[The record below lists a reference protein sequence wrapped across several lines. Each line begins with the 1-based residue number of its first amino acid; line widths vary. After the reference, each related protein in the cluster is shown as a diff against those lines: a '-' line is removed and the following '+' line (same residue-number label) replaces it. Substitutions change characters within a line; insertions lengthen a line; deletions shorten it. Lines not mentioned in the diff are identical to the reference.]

1 MLDKSKFSWSH
12 ILNLVLY
19 NLIYSSY
26 LKFWSVEIS
35 VKSKKFWK
43 PVLKLVLFNLILM
56 CQNFGF
62 HEVTFQSLIYKS
74 IQILFAMSKLSIK
87 SITKSVNNMAIRS
100 IVFIDKLAFFYNKVT
115 KYEKMVEITEYIKNI
130 IYSGTCLIQHTKGPG
145 KCVGLCRM
153 SEYSNFTFSY
163 Q

>member
-43 PVLKLVLFNLILM
+43 PVLKLVLFNLIYPSYLKFW
-56 CQNFGF
+56 C
-62 HEVTFQSLIYKS
+62 VK
-74 IQILFAMSKLSIK
+74 ILVF
-87 SITKSVNNMAIRS
+87 TK
-100 IVFIDKLAFFYNKVT
+100 
-115 KYEKMVEITEYIKNI
+115 
-130 IYSGTCLIQHTKGPG
+130 
-145 KCVGLCRM
+145 
-153 SEYSNFTFSY
+153 
-163 Q
+163 